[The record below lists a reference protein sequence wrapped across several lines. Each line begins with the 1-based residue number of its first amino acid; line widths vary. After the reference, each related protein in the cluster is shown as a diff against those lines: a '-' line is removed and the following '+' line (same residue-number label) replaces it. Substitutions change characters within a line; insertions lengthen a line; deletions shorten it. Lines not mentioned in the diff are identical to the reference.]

1 MYRIHS
7 FERSRQRYALA
18 GDLIPGGVNTSLRR
32 FHPVL
37 RQYQN
42 RLKIIEFSPH
52 ELRYSSAC
60 SRSHLP
66 YSVFFSRHVMSGKSP
81 WRTLP
86 FVSSWR

>member
-1 MYRIHS
+1 MKRLGMKRTAIAS
-7 FERSRQRYALA
+7 
-18 GDLIPGGVNTSLRR
+18 SLLLT
-32 FHPVL
+32 FAVIASPVL
-37 RQYQN
+37 RQYHIC
-42 RLKIIEFSPH
+42 LKIIDFSPR